1 DYHGHMGKDERVA
14 SIAQL
19 KARLSHYLRLVRR
32 GDRVTVTHRGRPV
45 ATLGPVGTE
54 ATDAR
59 LRRLIES
66 GVARPPGDPL
76 PPGFWDV
83 DRPADPEGRSLAGL
97 LEERAE
103 AR

>member
-1 DYHGHMGKDERVA
+1 MERDQQVA

-32 GDRVTVTHRGRPV
+32 GEWITVTHRGRPV
-45 ATLGPVGTE
+45 ATLGPVGAETG
-54 ATDAR
+54 DAR
-59 LRRLIES
+59 VRRLVEAGI
-66 GVARPPGDPL
+66 ARAPGDRL
-76 PPGFWDV
+76 PADFWERE
-83 DRPADPEGRSLAGL
+83 RPADPEGRSLAGL